1 MVSPARSRG
10 ARMVAFCGCLF
21 GMFAATVE
29 AQLRPQTQTQRRAPI
44 QIARRDSDDLSKFL
58 LESES
63 RSVGDSIFYR
73 TESAADLQR
82 LNMPTVRTLLN
93 KFAADVNR
101 LYQQVRTESRYTPR
115 LRSMEPDAVKL
126 RARATM
132 LAQDAQTERDLTR
145 VASGVRE
152 IDTDWRQFS
161 HNLKHVPQVPNSILQ
176 LVATLDRTSNQI
188 EKAFEIEPQF
198 DRRELL
204 TQVMAMRADFDNLID
219 DIELEMGTAPEA
231 RELVRRVRSIRTQA
245 AYSADLIA
253 EQGEYSRVVEAYKRA
268 ETDWKPVAVRLA
280 SVHNRYI
287 DRSVRRIVHSG
298 NVIKQLLWLENDAD
312 ITELINTANTMRG
325 NVDEFFKRTPLLLM
339 VKFEN
344 PQAALQAANSFYDAC
359 DIYTEQ
365 VQGGADVE
373 TLMEVFRD
381 LQATGNDF
389 LRTFRP
395 LPSKQGQLVLSDI
408 SRDLGSLQ
416 EMAQSH
422 YGGDGFDLIAATE
435 SSAEM
440 ETLADHIDWDLRQW
454 LRNSNDPNSRQALAL
469 SKQFKT
475 RTSQLSE
482 AIAQRRPRQQIRT
495 MTEAVYKDWNRL
507 SQILR
512 RAPQED
518 QQHMASISRKLSASL
533 LSLMV
538 PLDL

>member
-1 MVSPARSRG
+1 MVSPARSRS
-10 ARMVAFCGCLF
+10 ARMVAFCGCLV

-29 AQLRPQTQTQRRAPI
+29 AQSRPRVQTQRGVR

-63 RSVGDSIFYR
+63 RSVADSIFYR
-73 TESAADLQR
+73 NETAADLQR
-82 LNMPTVRTLLN
+82 LNMSTVQSLLN
-93 KFAADVNR
+93 TFAEDTNR
-101 LYQQVRTESRYTPR
+101 LYQQVRAQSRYTPR
-115 LRSMEPDAVKL
+115 LRSMQSDAVQL

-132 LAQDAQTERDLTR
+132 LAQNAQASRDLTR
-145 VASGVRE
+145 IASGVRE
-152 IDTDWRQFS
+152 IDTDWRQLS
-161 HNLKHVPQVPNSILQ
+161 HNLKHVPQVPNNLLQ
-176 LVATLDRTSNQI
+176 LVANLDRTSDQI

-219 DIELEMGTAPEA
+219 DIALELGNSADS

-253 EQGEYSRVVEAYKRA
+253 EQREYSRVVEAYRRA
-268 ETDWKPVAVRLA
+268 EAEWKPVAVRLA
-280 SVHNRYI
+280 SIHNRYI
-287 DRSVRRIVHSG
+287 DRSVRRIVHAG
-298 NVIKQLLWLENDAD
+298 NEIKKLLWLENDAD
-312 ITELINTANTMRG
+312 ITELINAASTMRA
-325 NVDEFFKRTPLLLM
+325 NVDKFFKGTPLLLM
-339 VKFEN
+339 VKFES
-344 PQAALQAANSFYDAC
+344 PQVALQAANSFYDAC

-365 VQGGADVE
+365 VQANADVE

-381 LQATGNDF
+381 VQVTGNDF

-408 SRDLGSLQ
+408 SRDLGTLQ

-422 YGGDGFDLIAATE
+422 YGGDGFDFIAATE
-435 SSAEM
+435 FSSEM
-440 ETLADHIDWDLRQW
+440 ESLADHIDWDLRQW
-454 LRNSNDPNSRQALAL
+454 LRNSNDPSARQALAL

-475 RTSQLSE
+475 RTSQLSN
-482 AIAQRRPRQQIRT
+482 AIAQRRSRPEIRT
-495 MTEAVYKDWNRL
+495 MTETVYKDWNQL

-512 RAPQED
+512 RAPKED